1 MSHILFFFSSH
12 IRPKYGTDVPYA
24 CSPDGH
30 DFDQIGYPRETSSA
44 GLFMVTDKQGMKREA
59 GSSVKSWKW
68 RRGCHSRMNRFRK
81 LAVRY
86 EKKTRNYPAQ
96 VEFACIIIIWR
107 NLIPVHLGLIPG

>member
-1 MSHILFFFSSH
+1 
-12 IRPKYGTDVPYA
+12 
-24 CSPDGH
+24 
-30 DFDQIGYPRETSSA
+30 
-44 GLFMVTDKQGMKREA
+44 
-59 GSSVKSWKW
+59 
-68 RRGCHSRMNRFRK
+68 MNRFRK